1 MNLKSSNLQYF
12 KSGSGPLLVYVPG
25 MEGSGRLFYKQ
36 EPSLAEKYT
45 VVALPS
51 RFNSPFTYE
60 DLVGDVLNVLL
71 QEQAEKA
78 TIVGESFGGTVALQ
92 FALAHQDRVERLVL
106 VNTFPYF
113 RERMR
118 LILGLL
124 LLPLTF
130 IKLGNAVRE
139 FFYRTAMG
147 FEGIAKEDVNRLL
160 QSSFIHGYAT
170 SRQRMQLIRN
180 LDVRERLA
188 EIKIPVTI
196 IAAGQ
201 DKLVPSI
208 KEARF
213 MASIMPNAHVIELPR
228 HGHTPLISKD
238 FLLSDVL

>member
-1 MNLKSSNLQYF
+1 
-12 KSGSGPLLVYVPG
+12 
-25 MEGSGRLFYKQ
+25 MEGSGKLFYKQ
-36 EPSLAEKYT
+36 EPTLAKKYT

-51 RFNSPFTYE
+51 RSVVPFTYE
-60 DLVGDVLNVLL
+60 DLVGDVLTVIE
-71 QEQAEKA
+71 QESAGKA

-92 FALAHQDRVERLVL
+92 FALSHQDHTERLVL
-106 VNTFPYF
+106 INTFPYF
-113 RERMR
+113 RQRKR

-139 FFYRTAMG
+139 FCYRIAMG

-160 QSSFIHGYAT
+160 QSSFIHGYTT

-180 LDVRERLA
+180 LDIRDRLE
-188 EIKIPVTI
+188 EIKVPVTI
-196 IAAGQ
+196 IAAGR

-208 KEARF
+208 GEAQF
-213 MASIMPNAHVIELPR
+213 MASKMPNARVIELPN

-238 FLLSDVL
+238 FQLSDVI